1 MYKRQRQY
9 RTTGDGQ
16 LEPWPKG
23 RQRNL
28 NSYVE
33 QEVDMAIPEWQDKSA
48 EEVDREI
55 DRGKFYFNFGRIVM
69 AIVVG
74 AAAAAIGVGFAIAV
88 LDWGL

>member
-1 MYKRQRQY
+1 
-9 RTTGDGQ
+9 
-16 LEPWPKG
+16 
-23 RQRNL
+23 
-28 NSYVE
+28 
-33 QEVDMAIPEWQDKSA
+33 MAIPEWQDKSA